1 VDTDLLVLNFQ
12 LSTADIL
19 LTFLATLLLGMGKSG
34 LKGMGVII
42 VTLMA
47 LVFGAKAS
55 TGILMPM
62 MITADIFAVIY
73 YHRHTQWKFLKKL
86 LPMMVVGVLLG
97 VYWGNDISEVLFKQ
111 IMAFFILA
119 TVLVMIWMD
128 RSKTFGI
135 PKHWAFSGFMGLL
148 SGITSMIGNLA
159 GSFTSIYLLA
169 IRLPKNEFIGTAAWL
184 FFIINVFKLPF
195 HIFVWKTISK
205 ETLTLNL
212 LLSPAI
218 LIGFYLGIRLVK
230 IIDNNLYRKLVLV
243 VTALGALIILLK

>member
-1 VDTDLLVLNFQ
+1 MDLNLVISNFQ
-12 LSTADIL
+12 LSQVDIL
-19 LTFLATLLLGMGKSG
+19 LAFLATLLLGVGKSG
-34 LKGMGVII
+34 LKGLGVII

-47 LVFGAKAS
+47 LVFGSKAS

-97 VYWGNDISEVLFKQ
+97 VWWGNDISEALFKQ
-111 IMAFFILA
+111 VMAFFILA

-128 RSKTFGI
+128 RTKSFRI
-135 PKHWAFSGFMGLL
+135 PKHPAFSGFMGLL
-148 SGITSMIGNLA
+148 SGFTSMIGNLA

-195 HIFVWKTISK
+195 HIFVWKTIDQ
-205 ETLTLNL
+205 ETLKMNL
-212 LLSPAI
+212 ILSPAI
-218 LIGFYLGIRLVK
+218 LIGFYLGIKLVK
-230 IIDNNLYRKLVLV
+230 IINNDLYRKLVLL
-243 VTALGALIILLK
+243 VTAIGALIILFR

>member
-86 LPMMVVGVLLG
+86 LPMMVVGVRLG

-119 TVLVMIWMD
+119 TVLVMIWME

-230 IIDNNLYRKLVLV
+230 IINNDLYRKLVLV

>member
-1 VDTDLLVLNFQ
+1 MTGLDLLLAF
-12 LSTADIL
+12 T
-19 LTFLATLLLGMGKSG
+19 ATLLLGIGKSG
-34 LKGMGVII
+34 IKGLGVVI

-47 LVFGAKAS
+47 IVFGGKAS

-73 YHRHTQWKFLKKL
+73 YHRHTQWGFLRKL

-97 VYWGNDISEVLFKQ
+97 VWWGNDISEALFKQ

-119 TVLVMIWMD
+119 TVAIMIWMD
-128 RSKTFGI
+128 RVKTFGI

-159 GSFTSIYLLA
+159 GSFASIYLLA
-169 IRLPKNEFIGTAAWL
+169 MRLPKNEFIGTAAWL

-195 HIFVWKTISK
+195 HIFVWKTIDV
-205 ETLTLNL
+205 ETIKLNV

-218 LIGFYLGIRLVK
+218 VVGFFVGIRLVK
-230 IIDNNLYRKLVLV
+230 LINNDLYRKLVLI
-243 VTALGALIILLK
+243 VTAIGALIILFKR

>member
-1 VDTDLLVLNFQ
+1 MDTDLLVLNFQ
-12 LSTADIL
+12 LSTSDIFIA
-19 LTFLATLLLGMGKSG
+19 FLATLLLGMGKSG

-62 MITADIFAVIY
+62 MITADVFAVIY

-86 LPMMVVGVLLG
+86 LPMMIVGVLLG

-128 RSKTFGI
+128 RTKTFGI

-195 HIFVWKTISK
+195 HIFVWKTISR

-230 IIDNNLYRKLVLV
+230 IINNNLYRKLVLI

>member
-1 VDTDLLVLNFQ
+1 MDTDLLVLNFQ

-19 LTFLATLLLGMGKSG
+19 MAFFATLLLGMGKSG

-62 MITADIFAVIY
+62 MITADVFAVIY

-86 LPMMVVGVLLG
+86 LPMMIVGVLFG

-128 RSKTFGI
+128 RTKTFGI
-135 PKHWAFSGFMGLL
+135 PKHWAFSSSMGLL
-148 SGITSMIGNLA
+148 SGVTSMIGNLA

-195 HIFVWKTISK
+195 HIFVWKTVSK

-230 IIDNNLYRKLVLV
+230 IINNNLYRKLVLI

>member
-19 LTFLATLLLGMGKSG
+19 LAFLATLLLGMGKSG

-62 MITADIFAVIY
+62 MITADVFAVIY

-86 LPMMVVGVLLG
+86 LPTMVVGVLLG

-128 RSKTFGI
+128 RTKTFGI
-135 PKHWAFSGFMGLL
+135 PRHWAFSSSMGLL

-230 IIDNNLYRKLVLV
+230 VINNNLYRKLVLV